1 MNNIHIIGIA
11 GGSGSGKSKLVKN
24 ILKEINDNSVQ
35 TIEIDSYY
43 KDLAHLTFEER
54 EKNNFDHPDSI
65 DFELLYTDL
74 YNIKKSIITD
84 TPIYDYK
91 THTRKKNET
100 KKIENVK
107 VIIIEGI
114 FALFDKKIRDLLS
127 MKIYVDTPSD
137 VRLLRRIKRD
147 MSKRARTIEGIIEQ
161 YNKTVKPMF
170 TKFVKPTRDY
180 ADLIIPF
187 GGKNK
192 VSIDTIVTNIK
203 KTYI

>member
-1 MNNIHIIGIA
+1 MCIR
-11 GGSGSGKSKLVKN
+11 
-24 ILKEINDNSVQ
+24 
-35 TIEIDSYY
+35 DS
-43 KDLAHLTFEER
+43 
-54 EKNNFDHPDSI
+54 
-65 DFELLYTDL
+65 
-74 YNIKKSIITD
+74 
-84 TPIYDYK
+84 YK

-161 YNKTVKPMF
+161 YNRTVKPMF

>member
-1 MNNIHIIGIA
+1 MNNIYIIGIA

-74 YNIKKSIITD
+74 YNIKKSITTD